1 MSKEL
6 IQFQNI
12 IQLEI
17 LHRPSKKIKSP
28 YVADAV
34 NKNGDEF
41 LVHTPGLGLADQCLP
56 GSKIFATPSKSKSS
70 KTDYIAQSV
79 SVNERNYGKTLI
91 GANPHTAELIGKE
104 ILTSKNKSY
113 YDTNIKSHHHFYDE
127 GSKELT
133 DIHYSQIKLSKVP
146 VPPKGKKIK
155 NLEVV
160 IRIQK

>member
-1 MSKEL
+1 MIINNNLKMY
-6 IQFQNI
+6 IQKLRSSN
-12 IQLEI
+12 L
-17 LHRPSKKIKSP
+17 RPTKQRLKICQFLFDREKTFHFTVETLNKKI
-28 YVADAV
+28 
-34 NKNGDEF
+34 NKNGATK
-41 LVHTPGLGLADQCLP
+41 VSLATIYNTVEAFTSAGYL
-56 GSKIFATPSKSKSS
+56 
-70 KTDYIAQSV
+70 
-79 SVNERNYGKTLI
+79 
-91 GANPHTAELIGKE
+91 KE

-146 VPPKGKKIK
+146 IPPKGKKIK

>member
-1 MSKEL
+1 MIISNNLKMYVQKL
-6 IQFQNI
+6 RSSNLRPTKQRLKICQFLFNREKTFHFTVET
-12 IQLEI
+12 LN
-17 LHRPSKKIKSP
+17 KKI
-28 YVADAV
+28 
-34 NKNGDEF
+34 NKNKGMK
-41 LVHTPGLGLADQCLP
+41 VSLATIYNTVEAFTSAGYL
-56 GSKIFATPSKSKSS
+56 
-70 KTDYIAQSV
+70 
-79 SVNERNYGKTLI
+79 
-91 GANPHTAELIGKE
+91 KE

>member
-1 MSKEL
+1 MIISDNLKVYVQKL
-6 IQFQNI
+6 RSSNLRPTKQRLKICQFLFDREKTFHFTVETLN
-12 IQLEI
+12 
-17 LHRPSKKIKSP
+17 KKISKYGAGKVS
-28 YVADAV
+28 
-34 NKNGDEF
+34 
-41 LVHTPGLGLADQCLP
+41 LATIYNTVEAFTSAGYL
-56 GSKIFATPSKSKSS
+56 
-70 KTDYIAQSV
+70 
-79 SVNERNYGKTLI
+79 
-91 GANPHTAELIGKE
+91 KE

-146 VPPKGKKIK
+146 IPPKGKKIK

>member
-1 MSKEL
+1 MIINDKLKIYVQKLRSSNLRPTKQRL
-6 IQFQNI
+6 KICQFLFDREKTFHFTVETLN
-12 IQLEI
+12 
-17 LHRPSKKIKSP
+17 KKI
-28 YVADAV
+28 
-34 NKNGDEF
+34 NKNGTMK
-41 LVHTPGLGLADQCLP
+41 VSLATIYNTVEAFTSAGYL
-56 GSKIFATPSKSKSS
+56 
-70 KTDYIAQSV
+70 
-79 SVNERNYGKTLI
+79 
-91 GANPHTAELIGKE
+91 KE

-146 VPPKGKKIK
+146 IPPKGKKIK

>member
-1 MSKEL
+1 MCIRDSNNSDFIEKL
-6 IQFQNI
+6 RSSGLRPTKQR
-12 IQLEI
+12 LEI
-17 LHRPSKKIKSP
+17 CKLLFDRKKTFHFTVETLNKKI
-28 YVADAV
+28 
-34 NKNGDEF
+34 NKNGATK
-41 LVHTPGLGLADQCLP
+41 VSLATIYNTVEAFTSAGYL
-56 GSKIFATPSKSKSS
+56 
-70 KTDYIAQSV
+70 
-79 SVNERNYGKTLI
+79 
-91 GANPHTAELIGKE
+91 KE